1 MQIQNITPFTQNNYS
16 SQRHNP
22 NFTAIKSVKCEGL
35 YKKYPELA
43 NELIEAFKQNPK
55 AMDFCKRYDVDII
68 FHAMKQYRDSVQS
81 SLHIFFDN
89 ISKSKTE
96 KFFERLFGSNNDKI
110 VLHSWGS
117 GYSVP
122 KSIEQ
127 STKEMVES
135 IILPERKVADGYCGG
150 LLNAHIEATEAEIQ
164 KVLDEKAS
172 KLEKKLAKLQG
183 KKDAEIKTQNAASD
197 LENSIKDLIE
207 KGNN

>member
-1 MQIQNITPFTQNNYS
+1 MQVQNITLTQNNYS
-16 SQRHNP
+16 SQRHTP
-22 NFTAIKSVKCEGL
+22 NFTAIKSVKCDGL

-43 NELIEAFKQNPK
+43 NELIEALKQNPK
-55 AMDFCKRYDVDII
+55 AMDFFKKYDVDII
-68 FHAMKQYRDSVQS
+68 FHAIKQYQHSVES

-96 KFFERLFGSNNDKI
+96 KFFEKLFGNSNDKI

-117 GYSVP
+117 DYSVT

-127 STKEMVES
+127 STKDMIENM
-135 IILPERKVADGYCGG
+135 ILPERKVGDRHCGG
-150 LLNAHIEATEAEIQ
+150 LLNAHIKSTEAEIQ
-164 KVLDEKAS
+164 KVLDEKAA

-183 KKDAEIKTQNAASD
+183 KKDAEIKTQNAASE